1 MWDVFLQTLPFFL
14 LIGLGYV
21 VGKIGFF
28 TAEAT
33 AYLTKFV
40 FYFALSSLLFRFTSQ
55 ISISDLF
62 DGPAMMAYLAASA
75 THYTIMIAVALLRG
89 HKLEEAGFEGHS
101 AVHGNIGFIGIPMLG
116 TLMGPD
122 AVAVIVLLIFVDM
135 VIFGTLVVIL
145 VSLGREG
152 HVTRASVLVVLR
164 SLAKNPMILAI
175 VCGVLWSSTALP
187 MPAPLGRFFDILGA
201 AATPG
206 ALFAIGC
213 SLAYKR
219 VDDPTTAVWLSL
231 GKLILHPLFVFAGA
245 YLIFPV
251 DPFTASVMVA
261 AASLPV
267 AGNIYVL
274 AQHYNVLPERISAAI
289 LISTAVSIV
298 TVPVVLSLV
307 VN

>member
-1 MWDVFLQTLPFFL
+1 MWEVFLQTLPFFL
-14 LIGLGYV
+14 LIGLGFT
-21 VGKIGFF
+21 VGKVGFF

-40 FYFALSSLLFRFTSQ
+40 FYFALSALLFRFTSQ
-55 ISISDLF
+55 IAVSDLF
-62 DGPAMMAYLAASA
+62 DGPAMSAYLLASL
-75 THYTIMIAVALLRG
+75 THYSIMVAVALFRG
-89 HKLEEAGFEGHS
+89 HALEEAGFEGHA

-116 TLMGPD
+116 ALLGPE

-135 VIFGTLVVIL
+135 IVFGTLVVVL

-152 HVTRASVLVVLR
+152 RITLVSLRAVLR
-164 SLAKNPMILAI
+164 GLVSNPMILSI
-175 VCGVLWSSTALP
+175 VCGVAWSSTALS
-187 MPAPLGRFFDILGA
+187 MPEPIGRFFDILGA

-219 VDDPTTAVWLSL
+219 VEEPATAVWLSV
-231 GKLILHPLFVFAGA
+231 GKLVIHPFFVFLAA
-245 YLIFPV
+245 YLVFPV

-267 AGNIYVL
+267 AGNIYIL
-274 AQHYNVLPERISAAI
+274 AQHYSVLPERISAAI
-289 LISTAVSIV
+289 LLSTAAAIF
-298 TVPVVLSLV
+298 TVPIVLSLAV
-307 VN
+307 P